1 MSFLIAK
8 QPIFNKEGKRVAF
21 EVFLRKKDNMYEY
34 PKSVPYS
41 RATYIIME
49 IILEQGIDRVG
60 EGKRVMINVSLDS
73 LINKAIESLNPK
85 KLIIEIVEPQIPI
98 GEIIYRQIVSIMEKY
113 AHEGVIFSVDE
124 SQLNNERIA
133 GLLDKVH
140 IISVDVK
147 KLNQKVVEMAKAK
160 GKTLLIS
167 KIENEIEYE
176 KAKSVGDLFQ
186 GIYLDSP
193 FVLKEFQTAPYLKH
207 TLLRLMATVH
217 TAQSPKEVANFIA
230 TDVGM
235 SAKILRLVNSAYYSP
250 IKEIKSLEQACA
262 MIGLKSL
269 KNFLLVLAMND
280 YMSVENPELWKKSL
294 IRAVIAQKIA
304 EIINT
309 KYEFDAY
316 VIGLFSL
323 IEEILH
329 TDKIAFLKEVNIS
342 QEIIDGYTGKNVA
355 LRSILDYSIVLE
367 ESLKDILTTQDP
379 TKVDAILNLEK
390 LTGINRQTLV
400 YIAKSAYDF
409 AESVIRV

>member
-8 QPIFNKEGKRVAF
+8 QPIFDKEGKTFAF
-21 EVFLRKKDNMYEY
+21 EIFLRKKDNVYEY
-34 PKSVPYS
+34 PKSVPYG

-85 KLIIEIVEPQIPI
+85 KLIIEIIEPQIPV
-98 GEIIYRQIVSIMEKY
+98 GEITYRQIVNIMEKY
-113 AHEGVIFSVDE
+113 AREGVIFSVDE
-124 SQLNNERIA
+124 SQLNNEKIA
-133 GLLDKVH
+133 VLLDKVH

-167 KIENEIEYE
+167 KIENEIEYQ

-186 GIYLDSP
+186 GNYLDSP
-193 FVLKEFQTAPYLKH
+193 SVLKEFQTAPYLKH
-207 TLLRLMATVH
+207 TLLRLMATLH
-217 TAQSPKEVANFIA
+217 TAQSPKEVADLIA

-250 IKEIKSLEQACA
+250 TKEIKSLEQACA
-262 MIGLKSL
+262 MIGLKGL
-269 KNFLLVLAMND
+269 KNFLLVLSMND
-280 YMSVENPELWKKSL
+280 YTSVENPELWEKSL

-304 EIINT
+304 EIIDP
-309 KYEFDAY
+309 KYESDAY
-316 VIGLFSL
+316 IMGLFSL

-329 TDKIAFLKEVNIS
+329 TDKIAFLKEINIS

-390 LTGINRQTLV
+390 QTGINRQTLV
-400 YIAKSAYDF
+400 HIAKSAYNF
-409 AESVIRV
+409 AKSVIRA